1 MQVAALLLG
10 AVLFCACAHRA
21 FLRCARN
28 QRAHFLDRP
37 ETRKLIVY
45 QALPTTNTEV

>member
-1 MQVAALLLG
+1 MHVVAAVALSL
-10 AVLFCACAHRA
+10 AVLAAA
-21 FLRCARN
+21 YQTFLRCARN

-45 QALPTTNTEV
+45 QALPTTNAEV